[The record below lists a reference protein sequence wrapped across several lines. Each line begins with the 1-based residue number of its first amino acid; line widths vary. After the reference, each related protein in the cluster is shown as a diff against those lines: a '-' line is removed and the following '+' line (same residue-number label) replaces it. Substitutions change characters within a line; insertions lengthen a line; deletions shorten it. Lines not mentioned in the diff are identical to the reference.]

1 MAKRIAEGKL
11 PEASEVLCTSEG
23 QVRRIIFAR
32 PQGDPGISVVIPS
45 LDGWRDGNVPQLIGQ
60 IREQTLDDVEVLLV
74 IGVSPNG
81 RARNVGVRQARG
93 EYLVCID
100 DDVTLGHERVL
111 ENLVQPFQERDDVG
125 MTGASQQI
133 PPDSNGFQKSIVQ
146 QVPRTTFPVQDEL
159 VDSDMVTHMC
169 LCMPTQLYKDV
180 GWENEEIV
188 SGTDPDLRYRVR
200 EAGYRVVVVPET
212 WAYHPVPETPR
223 DFWRQCYRKG
233 RDSARVQ
240 REHPDLVLEL
250 DAGYREEFPA
260 RRSLLYRA
268 ARFAL
273 TVGKASL
280 TGKVVL
286 AMARIA
292 YACGYVQGKC
302 TK

>member
-1 MAKRIAEGKL
+1 MEKTDSVL
-11 PEASEVLCTSEG
+11 VFASTTRLTDH
-23 QVRRIIFAR
+23 VRRYTFENTSDS
-32 PQGDPGISVVIPS
+32 PHVSVVIPS
-45 LDGWRDGNVPQLIGQ
+45 LDGWRDGNVPELIGQ

-74 IGVSPNG
+74 IGVRPNG
-81 RARNVGVRQARG
+81 RARNVGVREARG
-93 EYLVCID
+93 DYLVCID

-111 ENLVQPFQERDDVG
+111 ENLIQPFKERDDVG

-133 PPDSNGFQKSIVQ
+133 RPDSNRFQKSIAQ
-146 QVPRTTFPVQDEL
+146 QIPRTTFPVQDEL

-180 GWENEEIV
+180 GWENEDIV
-188 SGTDPDLRYRVR
+188 SGTDPDLRHRVR
-200 EAGYRVVVVPET
+200 QAGYRVVVVPET
-212 WAYHPVPETPR
+212 WAYHPVPATPR
-223 DFWRQCYRKG
+223 AFWEQCYRKG

-250 DAGYREEFPA
+250 DAGYRSEFPA

-286 AMARIA
+286 TMARIA
-292 YACGYVQGKC
+292 YACGYVQGLC